1 MKKERGITLIAL
13 VVTIIVL
20 IILAGISINLLFE
33 KQGIILKAKQGKID
47 MQQAKVNEEEVLN
60 DVSKYIENE
69 INESEIVEIPINS
82 FLKAGEY
89 IKYDTGVSDVGK
101 NGIIMC
107 RVLYDTNSEYGIQII
122 SDNKIK
128 DSTLGGN
135 DWDTSSNI
143 YNNVIQILN
152 SEAEK
157 YINNKYVTDARC
169 IGSNPTIKNEIFINK
184 NLENVGPVKLEFT
197 SAISSANNM
206 KEEDT
211 NYIIDQKQINDLK
224 INIAPNCWLASR
236 WVDRRNSSS
245 YCGFGVRHIDAY
257 GSAKGAT
264 GLCGISAKRI

>member
-1 MKKERGITLIAL
+1 M
-13 VVTIIVL
+13 
-20 IILAGISINLLFE
+20 
-33 KQGIILKAKQGKID
+33 
-47 MQQAKVNEEEVLN
+47 
-60 DVSKYIENE
+60 SKYIENE

-128 DSTLGGN
+128 DITLGGK

-157 YINNKYVTDARC
+157 YINNKYVN
-169 IGSNPTIKNEIFINK
+169 I
-184 NLENVGPVKLEFT
+184 
-197 SAISSANNM
+197 IS
-206 KEEDT
+206 
-211 NYIIDQKQINDLK
+211 
-224 INIAPNCWLASR
+224 
-236 WVDRRNSSS
+236 
-245 YCGFGVRHIDAY
+245 
-257 GSAKGAT
+257 
-264 GLCGISAKRI
+264 

>member
-1 MKKERGITLIAL
+1 MNIKKERGITLIAL

-128 DSTLGGN
+128 DIN
-135 DWDTSSNI
+135 TS
-143 YNNVIQILN
+143 
-152 SEAEK
+152 
-157 YINNKYVTDARC
+157 INNTSTR
-169 IGSNPTIKNEIFINK
+169 IKE
-184 NLENVGPVKLEFT
+184 LESLY
-197 SAISSANNM
+197 
-206 KEEDT
+206 T
-211 NYIIDQKQINDLK
+211 N
-224 INIAPNCWLASR
+224 
-236 WVDRRNSSS
+236 
-245 YCGFGVRHIDAY
+245 
-257 GSAKGAT
+257 T
-264 GLCGISAKRI
+264 